1 MNVDLVKA
9 FQLADSVFPFENQ
22 VDPDPIKE
30 GLDGLRIIEP
40 IHYKGEI
47 YKVEGSYL
55 IQADIKYKYEA
66 KCDRCYETTIKEV
79 STSLSGRL
87 EDNESVFEED
97 EEDQD
102 DIIYYEKGILNLDE
116 YILMEVASSIPMK
129 TLCDET
135 CKGLCTV
142 CGADLNKES
151 CTCLDDYFDP
161 RFELL
166 KDFFPKE

>member
-102 DIIYYEKGILNLDE
+102 EDGANSSRNTTPSKQNNRSIFSSDSELEDGEVSDSGTDE
-116 YILMEVASSIPMK
+116 ANE
-129 TLCDET
+129 
-135 CKGLCTV
+135 
-142 CGADLNKES
+142 
-151 CTCLDDYFDP
+151 
-161 RFELL
+161 R
-166 KDFFPKE
+166 